1 MVFDY
6 VQMVY
11 DFAATKLPAHA
22 YTKEAMFAKQFGL
35 TGIKVFAKFV
45 EIPKGRLFPII
56 FMLAVVGAY
65 VTNNMIAH
73 IGWMMLFGLLGYILK
88 KFGFPASP
96 LVLGIVLGNLMET
109 NWRNSLMSFRGFGG
123 VINSIFTR
131 PITLVLFLVV
141 LWTLVKGTRPY
152 RWCIEQIK
160 GLFAKKK

>member
-1 MVFDY
+1 M
-6 VQMVY
+6 
-11 DFAATKLPAHA
+11 
-22 YTKEAMFAKQFGL
+22 
-35 TGIKVFAKFV
+35 
-45 EIPKGRLFPII
+45 
-56 FMLAVVGAY
+56 
-65 VTNNMIAH
+65 
-73 IGWMMLFGLLGYILK
+73 
-88 KFGFPASP
+88 
-96 LVLGIVLGNLMET
+96 LGIVLGNLMET